1 MKNTCTLGNQ
11 KQTGNLKIIKQDAD
25 SEKNLEGVSFKIKKK
40 DENKY
45 IQVKT
50 GDGWKK
56 DITGI
61 VHVDDM
67 KTVNTENEATIFTTN
82 SDGIIEV
89 RNILKGTYYV
99 EEVSVGDI
107 YFGYEVDDDY
117 ITWSYTSTANKD
129 NTGSGKGHIA
139 TVEVVARASY
149 NTKEPPKEEN
159 RNEIVVFKNKRK
171 YIKLS
176 GYAWEDKRV
185 GGKDNKAGNE
195 KCDVEENT
203 ESNKE
208 EDKRLANV
216 LVKLYSWEGKLL
228 GQTITDEKGNYVFG
242 TKSMADINGDGIIS
256 IVDVTEITRVISSG
270 ETNKYTNGLMDINKD

>member
-1 MKNTCTLGNQ
+1 M
-11 KQTGNLKIIKQDAD
+11 
-25 SEKNLEGVSFKIKKK
+25 E
-40 DENKY
+40 
-45 IQVKT
+45 
-50 GDGWKK
+50 K

-67 KTVNTENEATIFTTN
+67 QTVDTENEATIFTTN

-149 NTKEPPKEEN
+149 NTTEPPREEN
-159 RNEIVVFKNKRK
+159 RNEILVFKNKRK

-195 KCDVEENT
+195 
-203 ESNKE
+203 
-208 EDKRLANV
+208 NV
-216 LVKLYSWEGKLL
+216 
-228 GQTITDEKGNYVFG
+228 
-242 TKSMADINGDGIIS
+242 M
-256 IVDVTEITRVISSG
+256 
-270 ETNKYTNGLMDINKD
+270 